1 MEELSRPAPV
11 DALNPQTTTEKRM
24 PAVMDHDKLPDM
36 GRMNGRWVSGEKT
49 GCSPDRTP
57 AARP

>member
-11 DALNPQTTTEKRM
+11 DTLDPQAPAEKRV

-36 GRMNGRWVSGEKT
+36 GRMNGRRRWAFWRV
-49 GCSPDRTP
+49 
-57 AARP
+57 

>member
-24 PAVMDHDKLPDM
+24 PAVMDHDKLPAM
-36 GRMNGRWVSGEKT
+36 GRMNAR
-49 GCSPDRTP
+49 SP
-57 AARP
+57 